1 MNIRKGLTAFA
12 ASVVAVAGCVNAQA
26 AENKSDSITRTVPGL
41 KLNNGAVMPQFG
53 LGVYQIK
60 DGENAYNAVLTA
72 LKNGY
77 RHIDTAHAY
86 QNERSVGKAIK
97 DSGIPR
103 DSIWITS
110 KLWPNEYGSE
120 ETPAAIERMLKRLGV
135 EYIDLL
141 YLHQPVGDYVA
152 GSR

>member
-12 ASVVAVAGCVNAQA
+12 ASVVAVAGCINAQA
-26 AENKSDSITRTVPGL
+26 ADNKSDSIARTVPGL
-41 KLNNGAVMPQFG
+41 KLNNGAIMPQFG

-97 DSGIPR
+97 PPR
-103 DSIWITS
+103 
-110 KLWPNEYGSE
+110 GC
-120 ETPAAIERMLKRLGV
+120 LKFSASQDPENGRT
-135 EYIDLL
+135 DWL
-141 YLHQPVGDYVA
+141 YLY
-152 GSR
+152 